1 MDTLLVMNRIMGRYK
16 SILKNEEV
24 NLTFNETLAIEAIK
38 RKRCTKNNV
47 KDVLLKDKS
56 YISRLIDNLLSR
68 GILEKSGNEYLLTG
82 EGEEIYRRT
91 NEIYTFIREEYK
103 KEITDDELDVI
114 IKSLNSIE
122 EALKSY

>member
-56 YISRLIDNLLSR
+56 YISRLIDSLLSR

-103 KEITDDELDVI
+103 KEITDEELDVI